1 MSAFKKIALGHRLK
15 AIAGAF
21 LVHFRGDTEAQF
33 TTIYRYGTWCI
44 RGARIPRSGPHATV
58 DTTVKVRQTLTHII
72 TYYGIQTMLDAA
84 CGDMTWMPLVL
95 DQHPELKYTGID
107 VVKELVKNHQQKFP
121 GHRFYSTNL
130 IEHVPDSY
138 DMIHC
143 REVLNHL
150 KTKNVLRILENFNQS
165 GSRYLLLNNA
175 PGITRNLD
183 LVLQNGMYRGINW
196 RLPPYQLEP
205 IQEWEQDVAG
215 RTYVLMKLG
224 NT

>member
-1 MSAFKKIALGHRLK
+1 MSAFGKIALGHRLK

-21 LVHFRGDTEAQF
+21 LVHLRNDTEAQF

-58 DTTVKVRQTLTHII
+58 DTTVKVRKTLANIITQYRIQTL
-72 TYYGIQTMLDAA
+72 LDAA

-95 DQHPELKYTGID
+95 KQYPELKYTGID
-107 VVKELVKNHQQKFP
+107 VVKELVANNQRKFP
-121 GHRFYSTNL
+121 EHRFYSANL
-130 IEHVPDSY
+130 IEHIPTRCDL
-138 DMIHC
+138 IHC

-150 KTKNVLRILENFNQS
+150 KTKNILRILDNFKKS

-175 PGITRNLD
+175 PETNRNLD
-183 LVLQNGMYRGINW
+183 LFLQNGMYRGINW

-205 IQEWEQDVAG
+205 IEEWEQDVAG

-224 NT
+224 DS

>member
-1 MSAFKKIALGHRLK
+1 MSTFGKIALGHRLK

-21 LVHFRGDTEAQF
+21 LVHFRSDTEAQF

-58 DTTVKVRQTLTHII
+58 GTTVKVRQILSHII
-72 TYYGIQTMLDAA
+72 IHYRIQTILDAA

-107 VVKELVKNHQQKFP
+107 VVKELVENNQRKFP
-121 GHRFYSTNL
+121 GHHFYSANL
-130 IEHVPDSY
+130 IEHVPSRCDL
-138 DMIHC
+138 IHC

-150 KTKNVLRILENFNQS
+150 KTKNILHILENFKQS
-165 GSRYLLLNNA
+165 RSQYLLLNNA
-175 PGITRNLD
+175 PKITRNLD

-205 IQEWEQDVAG
+205 IKEWEQDVAG
-215 RTYVLMKLG
+215 RTYVLIKFG
-224 NT
+224 NS